1 MLKLALALTM
11 ESSNPSLEQ
20 PATTVSSS
28 SVLSRIVFGRNP
40 KRTLIRATVLAV
52 VCLVVFKYILLPIKI
67 DGPSMMPTYKEKG
80 INFVN
85 RLAYLR
91 HEPQRG
97 DVVAVRFTGPHV
109 MLMKRIVGLPGETI
123 SFRHGKLY
131 VNGEPQNEPY
141 VKFPCD
147 WDRRPR
153 VLSADEFFV
162 VGDNRSMD
170 IDLHVHGAAERKRIL
185 GKILL

>member
-1 MLKLALALTM
+1 MPKLAQALTM
-11 ESSNPSLEQ
+11 ESSNPSLER
-20 PATTVSSS
+20 PATTAPNS

-40 KRTLIRATVLAV
+40 KRTLIRAGVLVA
-52 VCLVVFKYILLPIKI
+52 VCLIVFNFVLLPIKI
-67 DGPSMMPTYKEKG
+67 DGPSMLPTYKSKG

-97 DVVAVRFTGPHV
+97 DVVAVRFSGPHA
-109 MLMKRIVGLPGETI
+109 MLMKRIVGLPGETVW
-123 SFRHGKLY
+123 FRHGILY
-131 VNGEPQNEPY
+131 VNGEPLDEPY

-147 WDRRPR
+147 WDRPPR
-153 VLSADEFFV
+153 VLSADEYFV
-162 VGDNRSMD
+162 VGDNRSTD
-170 IDLHVHGAAERKRIL
+170 IESHYHGAAERKRIL